1 MYNRETMRFRCV
13 IMRGGTSK
21 AVFFMKNELPGD
33 PALRDKIILS
43 VFGSPDPRQ
52 IDGLGGAD
60 TLTSKLAII
69 NPSSRTGAD
78 IDYTFGQVAIN
89 DSFIDYKGNCG
100 NISSAVGPFAIEEG
114 LVTAVEPVTRVRI
127 HNTNT
132 QKIYV
137 AEVPVY
143 NGKPRVLG
151 DFRIAGV
158 PRPGAEIVMDMAG
171 TAGTVNGRL
180 LPTGHATDRITV
192 DGLGE
197 ITVSIVD
204 VANPMIFVNA
214 DMIGVSGTESAA
226 EIDGNR
232 HLLQVLENIRS
243 VGAEMIG
250 LAASKT
256 EATEKSPAFPMVAF
270 VSSPKPY
277 INRLTGEEVPAD
289 SYDVLARLMWMQVTH
304 KTYSGT
310 ATVATGSAAV
320 IPGTVVN
327 EVIRQ
332 RKDPRVVCIGHPG
345 GVIPI
350 EVQAEIRD
358 GTAMVTRAAISRTA
372 RRLMEG
378 YTYVPG
384 DVLQD

>member
-1 MYNRETMRFRCV
+1 MYDREFMRFRCV

-21 AVFFMKNELPGD
+21 AVFFMENELPSE
-33 PALRDKIILS
+33 PILRDKIVLS
-43 VFGSPDPRQ
+43 VFGSPDSRQ

-69 NPSSRTGAD
+69 SPSTREDAD
-78 IDYTFGQVAIN
+78 IDYNFGQVAIH
-89 DSFIDYKGNCG
+89 DSFIDYSGNCG

-114 LVTAVEPVTRVRI
+114 LVKVVEPVTYVRI

-137 AEVPVY
+137 SEVPVY

-151 DFRIAGV
+151 NFRIAGV

-171 TAGTVNGRL
+171 TAGTVNGKL
-180 LPTGHATDRITV
+180 LPTGNVKDKIQV

-204 VANPMIFVNA
+204 AANPMIFVRA
-214 DMIGVSGTESAA
+214 RDIGVSGTESAA
-226 EIDGNR
+226 QIDGNKD
-232 HLLQVLENIRS
+232 LLTLLENIRS
-243 VGAEMIG
+243 IGAEMLG
-250 LAASKT
+250 LVAHRS
-256 EATEKSPAFPMVAF
+256 EATEKSPALPMVAF
-270 VSSPKPY
+270 IATPQDYS
-277 INRLTGEEVPAD
+277 NQLTGQVVSAD
-289 SYDVLARLMWMQVTH
+289 SYDLLSRVMWMQITH

-310 ATVATGSAAV
+310 ATVATGAAAV
-320 IPGTVVN
+320 IPGTIVN
-327 EVIRQ
+327 EAIVA
-332 RKDPRVVCIGHPG
+332 RKDPKVIKIGHPG

-350 EVQAEIRD
+350 EVQAEIRA
-358 GTAMVTRAAISRTA
+358 GKVVLTRAAISRTA

-378 YTYVPG
+378 YAYVPG
-384 DVLQD
+384 DVVE

>member
-1 MYNRETMRFRCV
+1 MFNKEFMRFRCV

-21 AVFFMKNELPGD
+21 AVFFMENELPND
-33 PALRDKIILS
+33 PTLRDKIILA

-69 NPSSRTGAD
+69 SPSSREDAD
-78 IDYTFGQVAIN
+78 INYSFGQVAIN
-89 DSFIDYKGNCG
+89 GSFIDYSGNCG

-114 LVTAVEPVTRVRI
+114 LVKAVEPVTYVRI

-137 AEVPVY
+137 SEVPVY

-171 TAGTVNGRL
+171 TFGTVNGRL
-180 LPTGHATDRITV
+180 LPTGNVKDKINV

-204 VANPMIFVNA
+204 AANPMIFVNA
-214 DMIGVSGTESAA
+214 KDIGVSGTETAA
-226 EIDGNR
+226 QIDDDKD
-232 HLLQVLENIRS
+232 LLKLLENIRS
-243 VGAEMIG
+243 IGAEMIG
-250 LAASKT
+250 LVSNRK

-270 VSSPKPY
+270 VSSPKDY
-277 INRLTGEEVPAD
+277 INDLTGKEVPAD
-289 SYDVLARLMWMQVTH
+289 SYDILSRVMWMQVTH

-310 ATVATGSAAV
+310 ATVATGAAAV

-327 EVIRQ
+327 EIMRQ
-332 RKDPRVVCIGHPG
+332 RKDPKIIKIGHPG

-350 EVQAEIRD
+350 DVQAEVSEGKI
-358 GTAMVTRAAISRTA
+358 VLTRAAISRTA

-384 DVLQD
+384 DVLS